1 MSQSVSAAASGVR
14 LASPSAELTRAIAA
28 DLAAAAMPGD
38 LICLWGDLGAGKTV
52 VAKGFGAGLGVQDT
66 INSPTFVL
74 MAEYVGRLPL
84 FHLDLYRL
92 ADADD
97 AYAGGLL
104 DERQA
109 GGVTLIE
116 WPERFGD
123 ALPNDRLDV
132 RIDGTGDDI
141 RHISISATTAGLAR
155 YLAAIRTHAA
165 ASPSGEPV
173 ADVLG
178 EPCGPLTPEG
188 DHD

>member
-1 MSQSVSAAASGVR
+1 MARFGYARSMSQFVSAPVPGIRVAS
-14 LASPSAELTRAIAA
+14 SSAEVTLAIAA
-28 DLAAAAMPGD
+28 DLARAARPGD

-92 ADADD
+92 AGADD

-109 GGVTLIE
+109 VGVTLIE

-123 ALPNDRLDV
+123 ALPTDRLDV
-132 RIDGTGDDI
+132 RIDGTGDDL
-141 RHISISATTAGLAR
+141 RHISISATTPGLAR
-155 YLAAIRTHAA
+155 YVTAIQLAAT
-165 ASPSGEPV
+165 SSQGESVRP
-173 ADVLG
+173 ADTG
-178 EPCGPLTPEG
+178 A
-188 DHD
+188 